1 MSDKMITIICIVI
14 PCLVVLAGIGLWF
27 MECAAQEKEMYD
39 RHEKKKRSNDGAMPR
54 RQTEK

>member
-39 RHEKKKRSNDGAMPR
+39 RHEKKKRSN
-54 RQTEK
+54 EKS